1 MAGRQQAI
9 CDLRRLATGIRLNAT
24 RMVAIQGF
32 GYLGQA
38 LSSAEIFAV
47 LFGSGLLRPGRDRFV
62 LAPGHYVISLYA
74 VAAEVGLLDP
84 RELESYGK
92 DGALLEAI
100 GTERTPLVDLVCGS
114 LGQGLSGAIGLALAA
129 HLAGAD
135 RDTYAFVSDG
145 EMQEG
150 QTWEAA
156 MFAAHN
162 RRRMGRLVVVADV
175 NNSQVDGPVTS
186 VIAIEPLAEKWRSF
200 GWRVLEVDGH
210 DVDALSIALASRSAG
225 SEPLVILARTKI
237 FGRVRSLPS
246 SADGHFI
253 KLDAALERALIV
265 ELEAALA

>member
-1 MAGRQQAI
+1 MAVQQQPI
-9 CDLRRLATGIRLNAT
+9 CDLRRLATRIRLNAT

-47 LFGSGLLRPGRDRFV
+47 LFGGGFVRPGRERFV
-62 LAPGHYVISLYA
+62 LAPGHYVIALYG
-74 VAAEVGLLDP
+74 AAAAVGLLDP
-84 RELESYGK
+84 KELESYGK

-114 LGQGLSGAIGLALAA
+114 LAQGLSGAIGFALAA
-129 HLAGAD
+129 RFAGQD

-162 RRRMGRLVVVADV
+162 RHRMGRLVVVLDA
-175 NNSQVDGPVTS
+175 NGSQVDGPVTS
-186 VIAIEPLAEKWRSF
+186 VLPIEPLADKWRSF

-210 DVDALSIALASRSAG
+210 DVDALSLALSSGSAD
-225 SEPLVILARTKI
+225 SEPTIVIARTEI
-237 FGRVRSLPS
+237 FGRMKFIPAT
-246 SADGHFI
+246 ADGHFI
-253 KLDAALERALIV
+253 KLDQALERALV
-265 ELEAALA
+265 AELEAALA